1 MKDATVGWDVAF
13 VSDYY
18 GSKVPAGMKGLT
30 IRLRLSL
37 PDRTPTEVEAAEL
50 EQAVLARLRHK
61 FDLR

>member
-1 MKDATVGWDVAF
+1 
-13 VSDYY
+13 
-18 GSKVPAGMKGLT
+18 MKGLT